1 MKTIISIAWRN
12 IWRNRLRSIVV
23 VTSIVLGLWAG
34 MFIMGMSIGMN
45 NQRMD
50 GAIDATIAHLQI
62 HHPEFTV
69 DFNKKY
75 TLENIDDTT
84 SQLDT
89 LSGVKA
95 YSKRI
100 IVPGMAA
107 TVKGNYGVQL
117 MGITPDSDKEVV
129 DIYNR
134 LESGTYFEKFKRNPI
149 VIGQKLADQ
158 LGVEVASKIVLTF
171 QDEMNNIISK
181 NFRVEGIFRSPN
193 SSFDLSTVF
202 VKREDISA
210 LTGVG
215 DKSHQLI
222 IRCYSLADVDEV
234 KATLD
239 SSMDVETWAEVSPEL
254 GYAQETMSAFI
265 YIFMGIILLALAFG
279 IINTMLMAILERK
292 KELGMLLSIG
302 MNKRRVFVL
311 IIFETLFL
319 TLIALPFG
327 IGFSYITNLYFS
339 IYGIDLSVVATGLES
354 LGLSAV
360 IYTYLSPEV
369 YVNISIMTFLVSMLS
384 GIIPARRALKINP
397 AEAVKSA

>member
-1 MKTIISIAWRN
+1 MRTIIAIAWRN
-12 IWRNRLRSIVV
+12 IWRNRLRSTVV
-23 VTSIVLGLWAG
+23 VISIVLGLWAG
-34 MFIMGMSIGMN
+34 LFIMGMSLGMN

-50 GAIDATIAHLQI
+50 GAIDATIAHIQI
-62 HHPEFTV
+62 HHPEFLI

-75 TLENIDDTT
+75 TIEGSESITN
-84 SQLDT
+84 QLDT
-89 LSGVKA
+89 ISGVEA
-95 YSKRI
+95 YSKRLI
-100 IVPGMAA
+100 IPGMAA

-117 MGITPDSDKEVV
+117 LGIEPKDDRNVV
-129 DIYNR
+129 DINQR
-134 LESGTYFEKFKRNPI
+134 LISGTYFEKYKRNPI
-149 VIGQKLADQ
+149 LIGKKLADQ

-171 QDEMNNIISK
+171 QDQNNNVISK

-202 VKREDISA
+202 IKREDIETLTA
-210 LTGVG
+210 LEGS
-215 DKSHQLI
+215 SHQFI
-222 IRCYSLADVDEV
+222 IRCTSIAEVEAV
-234 KATLD
+234 KAAIN

-265 YIFMGIILLALAFG
+265 YVFMGIILLALAFG

-302 MNKRRVFVL
+302 MNKRKVFVL

-327 IGFSYITNLYFS
+327 IGFSYFTNLYFS
-339 IYGIDLSVVATGLES
+339 VYGIDLSVVATGLES
-354 LGLSAV
+354 LGLAAV
-360 IYTYLSPEV
+360 IYTYLPAEV
-369 YVNISIMTFLVSMLS
+369 YFNITLMTFIVSMLS
-384 GIIPARRALKINP
+384 GIIPARKALKINP

>member
-1 MKTIISIAWRN
+1 MKTLISIAWRN

-23 VTSIVLGLWAG
+23 VISIVLGLWAG

-50 GAIDATIAHLQI
+50 GAIDSTIAHLQI
-62 HHPEFTV
+62 HHPEFLI

-75 TLENIDDTT
+75 TLEDSDQITD
-84 SQLDT
+84 QLDHM
-89 LSGVKA
+89 SEIKA
-95 YSKRI
+95 YSKRLI
-100 IVPGMAA
+100 ITAMAA

-117 MGITPDSDKEVV
+117 MGIDPNSDKRVV
-129 DIYNR
+129 DLYNR
-134 LESGTYFEKFKRNPI
+134 LVSGTYFEKFKRNPI

-158 LGVEVASKIVLTF
+158 LGVAVASKIVLTF
-171 QDEMNNIISK
+171 QDQNNNIISK

-193 SSFDLSTVF
+193 TSYDLSTVF
-202 VKREDISA
+202 VKREDVERLIG
-210 LTGVG
+210 LEGR
-215 DKSHQLI
+215 SHQII
-222 IRCYSLADVDEV
+222 IRCNTLADVDGV
-234 KATLD
+234 KT
-239 SSMDVETWAEVSPEL
+239 SVQTSMDVETWGEVSPEL

-265 YIFMGIILLALAFG
+265 YVFMGIILLALAFG

-292 KELGMLLSIG
+292 KELGMLISIG

-311 IIFETLFL
+311 IVVETLFL

-327 IGFSYITNLYFS
+327 IGFSYLTNWYFS

-354 LGLSAV
+354 MGLAAV
-360 IYTYLSPEV
+360 IYTYLPLEV
-369 YVNISIMTFLVSMLS
+369 YFNVSLMTFVVSMLS
-384 GIIPARRALKINP
+384 GMIPARRALKINP